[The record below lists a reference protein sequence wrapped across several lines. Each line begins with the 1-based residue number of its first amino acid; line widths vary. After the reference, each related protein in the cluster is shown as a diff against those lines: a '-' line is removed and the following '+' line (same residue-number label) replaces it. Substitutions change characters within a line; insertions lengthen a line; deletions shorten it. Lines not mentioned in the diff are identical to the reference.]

1 MKKQRPQIAE
11 IETELTRLKAK
22 RNRNNGIKY
31 ILIAS
36 LVAAAAIIIA
46 TNLWFPVLRVVGSS
60 MQPLL
65 KNEDIILCFDVK
77 SNIERG
83 NIIAFYHN
91 DKVLLKRVVGV
102 PGDVI
107 EIDSSGTLYVNGE
120 EQLEPYASALS
131 LEPCDITFPVEVPE
145 NSYFVLGDQRTTS
158 MDSRSESIGMVTEDR
173 LIGKALMRVWPIDK
187 IRTLE

>member
-77 SNIERG
+77 NNIDRG

-91 DKVLLKRVVGV
+91 DKVLLKRVVGM

-145 NSYFVLGDQRTTS
+145 DSYFVLGDQRTTS